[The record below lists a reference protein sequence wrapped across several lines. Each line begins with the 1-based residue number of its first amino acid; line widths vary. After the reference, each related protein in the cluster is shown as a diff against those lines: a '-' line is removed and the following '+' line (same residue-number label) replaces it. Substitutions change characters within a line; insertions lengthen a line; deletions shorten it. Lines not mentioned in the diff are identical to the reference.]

1 MTEETNKEKKEEQI
15 EKIVETPKHIETSKH
30 VETPKHEVKREV
42 HESTKHEV
50 KHEIKPENKVEEKH
64 TPAPAKTPK
73 SIQAKIQKKEA
84 AIAKG
89 HSMPVSKRQCMYISA
104 FIKNKKIDQAIL
116 DLKEVIRF
124 KKIVPFKGEI
134 PHRKGKGMMSGRYPI
149 KASALFIKLLK
160 GLRGNALVNGL
171 DLEKTKIVSSSS
183 NWASRPARGQGRRG
197 KRTHVLI
204 TAMEAKEE

>member
-1 MTEETNKEKKEEQI
+1 MTEETKHHEKKEDT
-15 EKIVETPKHIETSKH
+15 KI
-30 VETPKHEVKREV
+30 VETPKHEVKHDI
-42 HESTKHEV
+42 HESTKHEIHET
-50 KHEIKPENKVEEKH
+50 KHEAHESKHETNVAKQENKTEEKAI
-64 TPAPAKTPK
+64 PPAKTPK
-73 SIQAKIQKKEA
+73 STPAKIQKKEA

-104 FIKNKKIDQAIL
+104 FIKNKKIDLAIS
-116 DLKEVIRF
+116 DLKEVIKF
-124 KKIVPFKGEI
+124 KKIVHFKGEI

-171 DLEKTKIVSSSS
+171 DLEKTRIVSSSS
-183 NWASRPARGQGRRG
+183 NWASRPMRGQGRKG

-204 TAMEAKEE
+204 KAMEMKEE